1 MIPPKPR
8 HDSEPHSVIV
18 IGSTGLLGSAIS
30 RANPNCI
37 QLSSKDFDATSYIDT
52 KNYFRGIAEDI
63 ENSTI
68 HVACGVVGGIEQQ
81 DYSMFLHN
89 TKMTLNLLECIDEFQ
104 ATGHTIYYSSS
115 CVYPSGLDSLT
126 ETDLMS
132 GKLDSTKQG
141 YAFSKL
147 VGIKMCEYLNHKR
160 GFKQFTAVIPP
171 NLWGDGDNWDIQTCH
186 VLPAITQ
193 KIYTAHR
200 EGHDTVEIYGSS
212 DTRREFL
219 RSDDVV
225 TAAHLAAASQL
236 EVVNVGSAADI
247 SIGECVDGLVK
258 RIGYTGR
265 IVYTGGTTGAHTR
278 LLDSSHST
286 HQGFTPSYNY
296 SDMLDYMATQGA
308 THGIS

>member
-8 HDSEPHSVIV
+8 HDSQPHSVIV
-18 IGSTGLLGSAIS
+18 LGSTGLLGSAIS
-30 RANPNCI
+30 RANPDCI

-52 KNYFRGIAEDI
+52 KNYFRMMAEDI

-68 HVACGVVGGIEQQ
+68 HVACGVVGGVAQQ
-81 DYSMFLHN
+81 DYPMFLNN
-89 TKMTLNLLECIDEFQ
+89 TKMTMNLLECIDEFQ

-115 CVYPSGLDSLT
+115 CVYPLGLDNLT
-126 ETDLMS
+126 ETDVMS
-132 GKLDSTKQG
+132 DKLDSTKQG

-212 DTRREFL
+212 HTRREFL

-225 TAAHLAAASQL
+225 TAAHLAAASEL
-236 EVVNVGSAADI
+236 EVVNVGSGTDI
-247 SIGECVDGLVK
+247 SIGECVLGLVK

-265 IVYTGGTTGAHTR
+265 IVYTGGATGADKR
-278 LLDSSHST
+278 LLDSTHSKR
-286 HQGFTPSYNY
+286 QGFTPSYNY

>member
-8 HDSEPHSVIV
+8 HDSQPHSVIV
-18 IGSTGLLGSAIS
+18 LGSTGLLGSAIS
-30 RANPNCI
+30 RANPDCI

-52 KNYFRGIAEDI
+52 KNYFRMIAEDI

-81 DYSMFLHN
+81 DYSMFLNN
-89 TKMTLNLLECIDEFQ
+89 TKMTMNLLECIDEFQ

-115 CVYPSGLDSLT
+115 CVYPLGLDNLT
-126 ETDLMS
+126 ETDVMS
-132 GKLDSTKQG
+132 DKLDSTKQG

-212 DTRREFL
+212 HTRREFL

-225 TAAHLAAASQL
+225 TAAHLAAASEL
-236 EVVNVGSAADI
+236 EVVNVGSGTDI
-247 SIGECVDGLVK
+247 SIGECVLGLVK

-265 IVYTGGTTGAHTR
+265 IVYTGGATGADKR
-278 LLDSSHST
+278 LLDSSHSKR
-286 HQGFTPSYNY
+286 QGFTPSYNY

>member
-8 HDSEPHSVIV
+8 HDSEPHSVVV
-18 IGSTGLLGSAIS
+18 IGATGLLGSAIV
-30 RANPNCI
+30 RANPGCI
-37 QLSSKDFDATSYIDT
+37 QLSSSDFDATSYIDT
-52 KNYFRGIAEDI
+52 KNYFRNIAEKI

-68 HVACGVVGGIEQQ
+68 HIACGVVGGIAQQ
-81 DYSMFLHN
+81 DYAMFLNN
-89 TKMTLNLLECIDEFQ
+89 TKIAMNTLECCDEFQ

-115 CVYPSGLDSLT
+115 CVYPEGLDRLG
-126 ETDLMS
+126 ETDLMT
-132 GKLDSTKQG
+132 GELASTKQG

-171 NLWGDGDNWDIQTCH
+171 NLWGDGDNWDLNTCH
-186 VLPAITQ
+186 VLPAVTQ

-200 EGHDTVEIYGSS
+200 TGADTVEIYGSG

-225 TAAHLAAASQL
+225 TAAHLAAASELQ
-236 EVVNVGSAADI
+236 VVNVGSGEDI
-247 SIGECVDGLVK
+247 SIGECVEGLAE
-258 RIGYTGR
+258 RIGYTGQ
-265 IVYTGGTTGAHTR
+265 IVYTGEGTGQHKR
-278 LLDSSHST
+278 LLDPTHSRS
-286 HQGFTPSYNY
+286 QGFAPSNNY

>member
-8 HDSEPHSVIV
+8 HDSQPHSVIV
-18 IGSTGLLGSAIS
+18 LGSTGLLGSAIS
-30 RANPNCI
+30 RANPDCI

-52 KNYFRGIAEDI
+52 KNYFRMMAEDI

-68 HVACGVVGGIEQQ
+68 HVACGVVGGIAQQ
-81 DYSMFLHN
+81 DYSMFLNN
-89 TKMTLNLLECIDEFQ
+89 TKMTMNLLECIDEFQ

-115 CVYPSGLDSLT
+115 CVYPLGLDNLT
-126 ETDLMS
+126 ETDVMS
-132 GKLDSTKQG
+132 DKLDSTKQG

-212 DTRREFL
+212 HTRREFL

-225 TAAHLAAASQL
+225 TAAHLAAASEL
-236 EVVNVGSAADI
+236 EVVNVGSGTDI
-247 SIGECVDGLVK
+247 SIGECVLGLVK

-265 IVYTGGTTGAHTR
+265 IVYTGGATGADKR
-278 LLDSSHST
+278 LLDSTHSKR
-286 HQGFTPSYNY
+286 QGFTPSYNY

>member
-8 HDSEPHSVIV
+8 DDSEPHSVVV
-18 IGSTGLLGSAIS
+18 IGATGLLGSAIA
-30 RANPNCI
+30 RANPGCI
-37 QLSSKDFDATSYIDT
+37 QLSSSDFDATSYIDT
-52 KNYFRGIAEDI
+52 KNYFRNIAEKI

-68 HVACGVVGGIEQQ
+68 HIACGVVGGIEQQ
-81 DYSMFLHN
+81 DYAMFLNN
-89 TKMTLNLLECIDEFQ
+89 TKIAMNILECADEFQ

-115 CVYPSGLDSLT
+115 CVYPEGLDRLS
-126 ETDLMS
+126 ETDLMT
-132 GKLDSTKQG
+132 GQLPSTKQG

-171 NLWGDGDNWDIQTCH
+171 NLWGDGDNWDLESCH
-186 VLPAITQ
+186 VLPAVTQ

-200 EGHDTVEIYGSS
+200 SGLDSVEIYGSP

-225 TAAHLAAASQL
+225 TAAHLAAASSL
-236 EVVNVGSAADI
+236 EVVNVGSGEDI
-247 SIGECVDGLVK
+247 SIGECVDGLVE
-258 RIGYTGR
+258 RIGYTGE
-265 IVYTGGTTGAHTR
+265 IVYTGEGTGQHKR
-278 LLDSSHST
+278 LLDTTHSMT
-286 HQGFTPSYNY
+286 QGFAPSHNY
-296 SDMLDYMATQGA
+296 SDMLDYMAEQGA

>member
-8 HDSEPHSVIV
+8 HDSQPHSVIV
-18 IGSTGLLGSAIS
+18 LGSTGLLGSAIS
-30 RANPNCI
+30 RANPDCI

-52 KNYFRGIAEDI
+52 KNYFRMMAEDI

-68 HVACGVVGGIEQQ
+68 HVACGVVGGVAQQ
-81 DYSMFLHN
+81 DYPMFLNN
-89 TKMTLNLLECIDEFQ
+89 TKMTMNLLECIDEFQ

-115 CVYPSGLDSLT
+115 CVYPLGLDSLT
-126 ETDLMS
+126 ETDVMS
-132 GKLDSTKQG
+132 DKLDSTKQG

-212 DTRREFL
+212 HTRREFL

-225 TAAHLAAASQL
+225 TAAHLAAASEL
-236 EVVNVGSAADI
+236 EVVNVGSGTDI
-247 SIGECVDGLVK
+247 SIGECVLGLVK

-265 IVYTGGTTGAHTR
+265 IVYTGGATGVDKR
-278 LLDSSHST
+278 LLDSTHSKR
-286 HQGFTPSYNY
+286 QGFTPSYNY

>member
-8 HDSEPHSVIV
+8 HTSQPHSVIV
-18 IGSTGLLGSAIS
+18 IGATGLLGSAIA
-30 RANPNCI
+30 RANPNCT
-37 QLSSKDFDATSYIDT
+37 QLSTKNFDATSYIDT
-52 KNYFRGIAEDI
+52 KNYFRMIAEDI

-81 DYSMFLHN
+81 DYAMFLNN
-89 TKMTLNLLECIDEFQ
+89 TKMTMNLLECIDEFQ

-115 CVYPSGLDSLT
+115 CVYPAGLDRLS
-126 ETDLMS
+126 ETDLMR
-132 GKLDSTKQG
+132 GQLDSTKQG
-141 YAFSKL
+141 YAFGKL

-160 GFKQFTAVIPP
+160 GFKQFTSVIPP

-225 TAAHLAAASQL
+225 TAAHLAAASELQ
-236 EVVNVGSAADI
+236 VVNVGSGADI
-247 SIGECVDGLVK
+247 SIGECVDGLVA

-265 IVYTGGTTGAHTR
+265 TVYTGGSTGVHTR
-278 LLDSSHST
+278 LLDTTHSRD
-286 HQGFTPSYNY
+286 QGFVPSNNY
-296 SDMLDYMATQGA
+296 TDMLDYMVKQGA